1 MAEFKIEGM
10 TALVKR
16 LNSLSYTG
24 SQARNVIQKDGAEL
38 QKDAQ
43 SRMTKSG
50 AYVKGY
56 STGNTRR
63 STTLSIED
71 SGMTAIV
78 APNSEYFPYVEYGTR
93 FMEAEPTLGPA
104 FRRIAPMFKK
114 DIEDILNES

>member
-24 SQARNVIQKDGAEL
+24 SQARNVIQKNGAEL

-50 AYVKGY
+50 AYIKGY

-71 SGMTAIV
+71 NGRTAIV

-104 FRRIAPMFKK
+104 FSRIAPMFKK

>member
-16 LNSLSYTG
+16 LNGLSYTG

-104 FRRIAPMFKK
+104 FRQIAPMFKK

>member
-1 MAEFKIEGM
+1 MAEFRIEGM

-16 LNSLSYTG
+16 LNSLTYTG
-24 SQARNVIQKDGAEL
+24 SQARNVIQKNGAEL
-38 QKDAQ
+38 QKDVQ

-93 FMEAEPTLGPA
+93 FMEACRAL
-104 FRRIAPMFKK
+104 RRRLRRKGT
-114 DIEDILNES
+114 